1 MATSRLSS
9 KPRPEA
15 VEAVG
20 SLRAA
25 TDQPRRKSNHAILA
39 GLHHSWQLYLL
50 LALPTAVL
58 LIFSYAPMVGI
69 QIAFRNYSPRLGQ
82 WGSPWIGLQNFDRF
96 FHSYQF
102 WLIIKNTLVLFA
114 YDMVATFPLP
124 IILALSLNQVRLRV
138 FRRSVQMIT
147 YAPYFISTVV
157 IVGMIFLLLDP
168 QMGLMRAAGTLLGI
182 DVPNLTQEPGA
193 FRHLYV
199 WSGAW
204 QTMGFW
210 SVIYLAALSGI
221 DPVLHEAAKVDGCS
235 LLGRIWHIDLPG
247 IAPVAV
253 ILLILSMGNALRS
266 GFEKVL
272 LLQTPLNLSTSEV
285 IDTYVYKVSLGSQ
298 LPQFSYGTAI
308 SVFQSLVGLV
318 LIIVVNLVARRF
330 SSGGLL

>member
-1 MATSRLSS
+1 MD
-9 KPRPEA
+9 
-15 VEAVG
+15 AVG
-20 SLRAA
+20 PSRAV
-25 TDQPRRKSNHAILA
+25 TDQPRRKSNHTVLA
-39 GLHHSWQLYLL
+39 GIRHSWQLYLL

-69 QIAFRNYSPRLGQ
+69 QIAFRNYNPRLGQ

-168 QMGLMRAAGTLLGI
+168 QMGLMRAVGTLLGI
-182 DVPNLTQEPGA
+182 DMPNLTQQPGA